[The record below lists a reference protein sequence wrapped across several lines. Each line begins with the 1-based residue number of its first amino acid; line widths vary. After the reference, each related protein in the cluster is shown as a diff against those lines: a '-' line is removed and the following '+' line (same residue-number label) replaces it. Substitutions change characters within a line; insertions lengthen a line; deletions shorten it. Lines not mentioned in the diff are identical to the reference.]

1 MTSCSMKRGGNKR
14 KKTMKRMLKRTMKRG
29 GYTQGRGHG
38 GEKSRG
44 KSKGKKSRGIS
55 KGKKSRGKSKGKKSR
70 GKSKG
75 KSKGKRPPSAWQ
87 KHLMKVFREMKT
99 KDKSIKLGDAMRQ
112 AAKTYK

>member
-55 KGKKSRGKSKGKKSR
+55 KGKKSRGKSKGK
-70 GKSKG
+70 
-75 KSKGKRPPSAWQ
+75 SKGKRPPSAWQ